1 MNAAR
6 PSTSFILLNTAAL
19 WLATGVA
26 ACALWPIYHTVQIAV
41 LVVVTVVIASLIA
54 IAGAVFRWSA
64 PLVAGVTLLAY
75 FVFGVPLAVPSR
87 ATSGFLP
94 TITGLRELIL
104 GAALGWKQLLTI
116 SLPVGSYESLLVPFY
131 LLILVVT
138 VVAASV
144 ALRSRHGDLAV
155 LGPIALYVTALV
167 FGAETP
173 FLPVVLPLLLLSVT
187 MLWISWRRWYRRHV
201 SIRSLTAQQDSERT
215 NADSR
220 FTGLRAGIAAT
231 VLLAIAAGAAV
242 VVVAALPPASAREV
256 LRTATVQAFDP
267 RDYTSPLAAFRKY
280 WQEPAVDDVLL
291 TVRGLP
297 QGSRL
302 RLATLDSY
310 NGVVYSVGSST
321 VDAASGSF
329 TRLPFELDQSAVQGT
344 PATLRVQVG
353 DYTGMWVPSVGQLER
368 FAVTGGADATKLRNS
383 FYYNNTTGSAVVL
396 DGLVAGDSYSVDTVV
411 PVQPTAQQYSTLQAG
426 TAEVPALSTLPTELG
441 PVLDGYISGVKGQG
455 NQLVAMLAG
464 LARDGYVSP
473 GVGEDAVPSRSGHSV
488 DRISELLTDQ
498 RMIGDAEQF
507 SVTAAL
513 MARQLGFPARVVMG
527 FVPESTASVQQIRG
541 RDVSAWVE
549 IDTSKYGWVAIDPN
563 PPVRDIPAEQPQD
576 PTRISR
582 PQSVVPPVVSDPAP
596 VDRQTT
602 PDSEQDDPAATDPLL
617 AVILAVA
624 RVVGWVA
631 VGVAV
636 LMAPF
641 IVVIAAK
648 VRRRRRRRRATSTLE
663 RIRGGWSEF
672 EDSVLDHG
680 FDPPATATRS
690 EVAAVVGGAQPFVLA
705 AVADRAVFAPT
716 DPDVAEADLVWAS
729 VRELTAS
736 LNEGKTRWQ
745 RLRARIS
752 LRSMGR
758 RI

>member
-1 MNAAR
+1 MRAAR
-6 PSTSFILLNTAAL
+6 PSASFIVLNTLAL
-19 WLATGVA
+19 WLAVGVA
-26 ACALWPIYHTVQIAV
+26 ACALWPIYRTPQ
-41 LVVVTVVIASLIA
+41 VVVVVAVTVVVASLIA
-54 IAGAVFRWSA
+54 ILGAVFRWSA
-64 PLVAGVTLLAY
+64 PIVAGATLLAY
-75 FVFGVPLAVPSR
+75 FAFGVPLAVPSQ
-87 ATSGFLP
+87 ATSGIVP
-94 TITGLRELIL
+94 TLTGLRELIL
-104 GAALGWKQLLTI
+104 GAAFGWKQLLTI

-155 LGPIALYVTALV
+155 LGPIALYVIALV
-167 FGAETP
+167 FGGETP
-173 FLPVVLPLLLLSVT
+173 FLPVVLPLALLSVT
-187 MLWISWRRWYRRHV
+187 LLWISWRRWYRRHV
-201 SIRSLTAQQDSERT
+201 SIRSLTTKQDSERT
-215 NADSR
+215 SADSR
-220 FTGLRAGIAAT
+220 FTGVRAGIAAT

-256 LRTATVQAFDP
+256 LRAATVQPFDP
-267 RDYTSPLAAFRKY
+267 RDSTSPLAAFRTY
-280 WQEPAVDDVLL
+280 WQEPTVDDVLL

-297 QGSRL
+297 KGARL
-302 RLATLDSY
+302 KLATLDSY
-310 NGVVYSVGSST
+310 NGVVYSVGSSV
-321 VDAASGSF
+321 VDSASGSF
-329 TRLPFELDQSAVQGT
+329 TRLPFELDQSAVRGT
-344 PATLRVQVG
+344 PATLTVDVG
-353 DYTGMWVPSVGQLER
+353 DYAGMWVPSAGALER
-368 FAVTGGADATKLRNS
+368 FAVTGGADATELRNS
-383 FYYNNTTGSAVVL
+383 FYYNTTTGSAVVL
-396 DGLVAGDSYSVDTVV
+396 DGLAAGDSYSIDTVL
-411 PVQPTAQQYSTLQAG
+411 PDQPTVAQYPTLQAG
-426 TAEVPALSTLPTELG
+426 TAQVPPLGAVPAELNS
-441 PVLDGYISGVKGQG
+441 VLASYVAGVKGQG

-464 LARDGYVSP
+464 LARDGYVSH
-473 GVGEDAVPSRSGHSV
+473 GVGADAVPSRSGHSI

-527 FVPESTASVQQIRG
+527 FVPESSADVQQVRG

-549 IDTSKYGWVAIDPN
+549 VDTREYGWVAIDPN
-563 PPVRDIPAEQPQD
+563 PAVRDIPAEQPQD

-602 PDSEQDDPAATDPLL
+602 PDSEQNDPATTDPVL
-617 AVILAVA
+617 AIILAVA

-641 IVVIAAK
+641 LVVIAAK
-648 VRRRRRRRRATSTLE
+648 VRRRRRRRRATSTLD

-690 EVAAVVGGAQPFVLA
+690 EVAAVVGGTQPFVLA
-705 AVADRAVFAPT
+705 AVADRAVFSPSE
-716 DPDVAEADLVWAS
+716 PDVAEADLVWTS

-736 LNEGKTRWQ
+736 LNSGKTRWQ